1 MNVEKTGLLGKKEL
15 VQALLVLY
23 KGLSRVRQTLW
34 VRCGPPIILVSFRR
48 QLKILMGNKSQRN
61 VELPLANYEYTTV
74 DLKKC

>member
-1 MNVEKTGLLGKKEL
+1 MLKKQGYWEKKEL
-15 VQALLVLY
+15 VQAPLVLY
-23 KGLSRVRQTLW
+23 KGLSRVLQTLW
-34 VRCGPPIILVSFRR
+34 VRCGPRIILVSFRR